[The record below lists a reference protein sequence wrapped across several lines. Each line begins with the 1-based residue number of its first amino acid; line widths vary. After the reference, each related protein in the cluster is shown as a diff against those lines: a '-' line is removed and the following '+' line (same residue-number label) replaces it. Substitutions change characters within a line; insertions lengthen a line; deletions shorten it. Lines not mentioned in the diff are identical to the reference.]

1 MLFTRWPEFGA
12 NNFGLDRESIS
23 IAEFTQID
31 FQELAT
37 QGYQERSPL
46 MPIM

>member
-1 MLFTRWPEFGA
+1 MVAGIGG

-31 FQELAT
+31 FRETGNARISRNESIDAD
-37 QGYQERSPL
+37 YMS
-46 MPIM
+46 